1 MASLETNFSAALAT
15 WKGTVIA
22 RRVNCLAHI
31 SPLEINLS
39 ELQKTLD
46 VQGEELVDSQKES
59 LVGRKALAE
68 KTKGQERN
76 CYNNSLANSIHS

>member
-1 MASLETNFSAALAT
+1 MERYRLITS
-15 WKGTVIA
+15 
-22 RRVNCLAHI
+22 RVNCLAHI
-31 SPLEINLS
+31 FLLEISLS

-68 KTKGQERN
+68 KTKG
-76 CYNNSLANSIHS
+76 

>member
-1 MASLETNFSAALAT
+1 MERYRLITSS
-15 WKGTVIA
+15 
-22 RRVNCLAHI
+22 VNCIAHI
-31 SPLEINLS
+31 SILDINLS

-68 KTKGQERN
+68 KTKG
-76 CYNNSLANSIHS
+76 

>member
-1 MASLETNFSAALAT
+1 MLIPCTC
-15 WKGTVIA
+15 TVLWLHLKLTFLPLLQHGKVQIA

-31 SPLEINLS
+31 SLSEINLS

-68 KTKGQERN
+68 KTKG
-76 CYNNSLANSIHS
+76 

>member
-1 MASLETNFSAALAT
+1 MERYRFPAVSIVLL
-15 WKGTVIA
+15 II
-22 RRVNCLAHI
+22 LYY
-31 SPLEINLS
+31 LEINLS

-68 KTKGQERN
+68 KTKG
-76 CYNNSLANSIHS
+76 

>member
-1 MASLETNFSAALAT
+1 MERYRFPAVSIVLL
-15 WKGTVIA
+15 KI
-22 RRVNCLAHI
+22 LYY
-31 SPLEINLS
+31 LEINLS

-68 KTKGQERN
+68 KTKG
-76 CYNNSLANSIHS
+76 

>member
-1 MASLETNFSAALAT
+1 MKPTFLRLLQHG
-15 WKGTVIA
+15 KVQIA
-22 RRVNCLAHI
+22 RRANYLAHV
-31 SPLEINLS
+31 SLEINLS

-68 KTKGQERN
+68 KTKG
-76 CYNNSLANSIHS
+76 